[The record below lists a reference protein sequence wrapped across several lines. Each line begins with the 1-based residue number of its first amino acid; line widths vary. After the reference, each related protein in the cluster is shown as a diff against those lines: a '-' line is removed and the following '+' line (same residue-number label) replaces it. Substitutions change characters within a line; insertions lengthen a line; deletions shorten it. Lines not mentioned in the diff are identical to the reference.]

1 MGTVPSQRSV
11 ADVLQDIVG
20 NLQQIIRSELRLA
33 RAELK
38 EKADRAAKPA
48 TTLAAGAILGFYGI
62 GFLLLAIVYALSLA
76 LSVWLAA
83 LIVSAVLIVAAAI
96 LVATGRNK
104 LKQIQPVPEKTV
116 ETMKENVQWAK
127 DQIR

>member
-20 NLQQIIRSELRLA
+20 NLQQIIRSEFRLA